1 MYLPSGAY
9 MLGPWDATFTT
20 ARGLAG
26 RLAGGAGVAGT
37 SNWRGQPSRRV
48 LLAVVAA
55 AYLAS
60 LLALYHGG
68 LSKTLGVE
76 DYISD
81 EVWYIPSSINVARK
95 VLGWDLVARVNSSYA
110 VYTVFYNPG
119 ECSPAEASLLI
130 HEHAPGA
137 RILGRQY
144 SEIHALLVEAPLGE
158 HQAVASLPQVST
170 CFLDAVPGVMPDKE
184 NINNYLNTE
193 HPPLVKYIFAA
204 LIDLLG
210 FRYWV
215 WRAAS
220 FAAGALGLAAVAAT
234 AYWAARRVGSRWA
247 LVLALAPAALALLD
261 QSVQSM
267 SAVGMLDIYAASL
280 DALAVAALLYGHPFA
295 AALLAGLAG
304 SAKYTGLFVLPALLV
319 YARLRGLGP
328 AKTLVLLSVP
338 LAVVLAS
345 WIPFIEWMGP
355 GAWLDEVV
363 GSLRWHTTSRP
374 AEGPPSTTPLGLLL
388 GVPGFILHYVDG
400 RPLIVA
406 ASNPVITLPALLV
419 SLAGLAAA
427 ALSTCIGSCTGKNA
441 EAFAAAALASAVA
454 GYALV
459 YAAGNHTLYNFYS
472 VQLSMLS
479 GIVLAV
485 SPLLAVEA
493 ARWLGWAGLRD
504 CLATETALR
513 WTAGAAAAA
522 GALASALLHGMHPWP
537 GFTSPAEAPFLYTV
551 AADTGKL
558 ARLALLAAAVVFYW
572 TMGYRFSVIHSWQGR
587 RRLAKTAAA
596 WFGVGLLA
604 YTGPA
609 GVFAPVLAA
618 AARAGPGLV
627 DGLLAGLLAPSPV
640 YAGLAGLQESRIRR
654 ALYLLGLAAGFHLAT
669 LLAHGAGAGA
679 AAAVA
684 ATPAAA
690 ALAGAATAVLLEA
703 RPAALLALM
712 AAYSPDTMA
721 VLLAAGPRGGGYTPW
736 PFIAVAAAASL
747 LGSPLLLRAAAVAAA
762 IAAAVDTILGGINQ
776 TARTQ

>member
-1 MYLPSGAY
+1 M
-9 MLGPWDATFTT
+9 
-20 ARGLAG
+20 
-26 RLAGGAGVAGT
+26 AGT
-37 SNWRGQPSRRV
+37 SNCRGQPSRRA

-68 LSKTLGVE
+68 LSKTLGIE

-81 EVWYIPSSINVARK
+81 EVWYISSSINVARR
-95 VLGWDLVARVNSSYA
+95 VLGWDLVARVDSSYA
-110 VYTVFYNPG
+110 VYTVLYNPG

-137 RILGRQY
+137 RILGKQY

-158 HQAVASLPQVST
+158 HQAVASLPQAST

-193 HPPLVKYIFAA
+193 HPPLVKYLFAA

-220 FAAGALGLAAVAAT
+220 FAAGALGLAAVAAA
-234 AYWAARRVGSRWA
+234 AYWAARRIESPLG
-247 LVLALAPAALALLD
+247 LLLAATPLALALLD

-328 AKTLVLLSVP
+328 AKTLVLLAVP

-355 GAWLDEVV
+355 GAWFNEVM

-388 GVPGFILHYVDG
+388 GVPGFVLHYVDG
-400 RPLIVA
+400 KPLTVA
-406 ASNPVITLPALLV
+406 ASNPVVTLPALLV

-427 ALSTCIGSCTGKNA
+427 ALSTCLRGCRIEDAGTVA
-441 EAFAAAALASAVA
+441 VATALASAA
-454 GYALV
+454 TGYAMV

-479 GIVLAV
+479 GIALAV
-485 SPLLAVEA
+485 SPLLTVEA
-493 ARWLGWAGLRD
+493 ARWLSWARLRD

-513 WTAGAAAAA
+513 WTAGVAAAA
-522 GALASALLHGMHPWP
+522 GVLASALLHGMHPWP
-537 GFTSPAEAPFLYTV
+537 GFTSPAEAPLLYIV
-551 AADTGKL
+551 AADTDKL
-558 ARLALLAAAVVFYW
+558 ARLALLAAAVAFYW

-618 AARAGPGLV
+618 AARAGPGLT

-640 YAGLAGLQESRIRR
+640 YAGLAGLQESRVRR
-654 ALYLLGLAAGFHLAT
+654 ALYLLGIAAGFYMAT
-669 LLAHGAGAGA
+669 LLAQDTGAGA
-679 AAAVA
+679 AAAPV
-684 ATPAAA
+684 AA

-721 VLLAAGPRGGGYTPW
+721 LLLAVKPRGGGYTPW

-747 LGSPLLLRAAAVAAA
+747 LDSPLLLRAAAVAAA
-762 IAAAVDTILGGINQ
+762 IAAAVDTILDGTKPGC
-776 TARTQ
+776 